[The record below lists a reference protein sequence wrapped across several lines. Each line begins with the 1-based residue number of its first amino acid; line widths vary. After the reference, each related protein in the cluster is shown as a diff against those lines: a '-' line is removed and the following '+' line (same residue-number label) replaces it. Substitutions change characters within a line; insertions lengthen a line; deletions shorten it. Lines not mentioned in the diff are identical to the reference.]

1 MNRILPVVRLQLA
14 RRRSVL
20 LVPLLI
26 VAITVAVTVVIQ
38 VTLQRS
44 GAYDDG
50 TSYATGARF
59 NPGVVWAQSGY
70 LVAMGVASVASTFPL
85 AASFGATRRAFAL
98 GTAVTHTLVA
108 LYLTGVAAAL
118 LALEILTG
126 HWFGGFYV
134 FDVNVL
140 GAGDLGALV
149 AQTAGGVFGA
159 AWLRFGPRGPLG
171 ISIGVVLV
179 LAVAL
184 LASGPSLPTVFANYQ
199 SWWSALTAA
208 LLAAAA
214 IAGTYAFLRR
224 ASVR

>member
-1 MNRILPVVRLQLA
+1 VKSVLPVVRLQFA
-14 RRRSVL
+14 RRRGVL

-26 VAITVAVTVVIQ
+26 VAITFAVTVVIQ

-50 TSYATGARF
+50 ASYATGARF
-59 NPGVVWAQSGY
+59 NPGVVWAQ
-70 LVAMGVASVASTFPL
+70 
-85 AASFGATRRAFAL
+85 
-98 GTAVTHTLVA
+98 
-108 LYLTGVAAAL
+108 
-118 LALEILTG
+118 
-126 HWFGGFYV
+126 
-134 FDVNVL
+134 
-140 GAGDLGALV
+140 
-149 AQTAGGVFGA
+149 A

-184 LASGPSLPTVFANYQ
+184 LAAGPSLPAVFANYE
-199 SWWSALTAA
+199 SWWAALTAA

-214 IAGTYAFLRR
+214 IAGTFAFLRR